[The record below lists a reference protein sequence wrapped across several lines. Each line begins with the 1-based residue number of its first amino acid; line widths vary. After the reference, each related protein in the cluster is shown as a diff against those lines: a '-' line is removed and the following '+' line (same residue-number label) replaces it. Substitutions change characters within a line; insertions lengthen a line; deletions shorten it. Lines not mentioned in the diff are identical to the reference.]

1 MVVLGIDPGTATTGF
16 GVIQTTPKL
25 TWVDHG
31 IITTPKNK
39 PSHER
44 LLLLE
49 QGLKRLFKKYK
60 PGLLCVERLYF
71 FKNLKTALPVSEARG
86 IVLLLTAKNKVPLR
100 ELTPLQAKM
109 AVTGYGRAQKSQ
121 VQHMVQQ
128 ILGLKALPRPDD
140 AADALALAIA
150 VSGTPL
156 HSLLMGENEG
166 G

>member
-1 MVVLGIDPGTATTGF
+1 MVILGIDPGTATTGF

-25 TWVDHG
+25 NWVAHG
-31 IITTPKNK
+31 TIVTSKNTPTQ
-39 PSHER
+39 ER

-49 QGLKRLFKKYK
+49 QGLIELFKKYK
-60 PGLLCVERLYF
+60 PKLLCVERLYF

-86 IVLLLTAKNKVPLR
+86 IVLLLAAKNKVPLQ

-109 AVTGYGRAQKSQ
+109 AVTGYGKAQKNQ

-128 ILGLKALPRPDD
+128 ILGLKDLPRPDD

-150 VSGTPL
+150 VSG
-156 HSLLMGENEG
+156 SRFQG
-166 G
+166 GG